1 MRILPQSDALTE
13 FYWNA
18 AARHELQI
26 LRCRSCGF
34 YVHYPRESCP
44 KCSGNDLAPQ
54 TVSGRGT
61 IHSFTIAHH
70 EAAGI
75 ATPFALVL
83 VELEEQSGL
92 RVLAN
97 LLDCPLD
104 QVRVGMPVEV
114 TFEDVG
120 SGITL
125 PQFRP
130 REAGTRDGG

>member
-1 MRILPQSDALTE
+1 MRILPQPDAMTE

-44 KCSGNDLAPQ
+44 KCSGADLAPQ

-83 VELEEQSGL
+83 VELEEQKGL
-92 RVLAN
+92 RLVTN
-97 LLDCPLD
+97 LIDVAPD
-104 QVRVGMPVEV
+104 EVEIGMPVEV
-114 TFEDVG
+114 VFDEASDD
-120 SGITL
+120 ITL
-125 PQFRP
+125 PSFR
-130 REAGTRDGG
+130 RRTGGAA

>member
-1 MRILPQSDALTE
+1 MRILPQPDAMTE
-13 FYWNA
+13 FYWNE

-44 KCSGNDLAPQ
+44 KCSGADLAPQ
-54 TVSGRGT
+54 TVSGHGT

-97 LLDCPLD
+97 LLDFPLD
-104 QVRVGMPVEV
+104 QVRVGMHVEV
-114 TFEDVG
+114 IFEDVG
-120 SGITL
+120 SGVTL
-125 PQFRP
+125 PQFKP
-130 REAGTRDGG
+130 RR